1 MRKKKAEIENLTK
14 TEEET
19 PVEEEVISADPSPY
33 MNEAEQ
39 SALAEQ
45 HEKDIEDLNKVS
57 TSMMETAVE
66 VVSNL
71 FNLNSK
77 GFSVTGFADKGSKI
91 QLSMTNGDFDI
102 TVVVKDA
109 EKFGI
114 V

>member
-1 MRKKKAEIENLTK
+1 
-14 TEEET
+14 
-19 PVEEEVISADPSPY
+19 
-33 MNEAEQ
+33 
-39 SALAEQ
+39 
-45 HEKDIEDLNKVS
+45 
-57 TSMMETAVE
+57 MMETAVE